1 VGDLFGGHCFDQF
14 SAPLLDH
21 FWPPEW
27 SQNPQTIDGKL
38 LPHSASIFT
47 SFMAHFC
54 PPLASES
61 ERCWAQNLDFSL
73 AFAIYY
79 ANRLFS
85 FLVVSASS
93 FAPPPLGSI
102 LAHKTSDT
110 PPKNASK
117 HVPRFIQ
124 ISSIVLPRFGSML
137 EPMLASLWH
146 HFSLKCHNRNQ
157 VLWPF
162 SCLAPFSA
170 PGLAKVSP

>member
-1 VGDLFGGHCFDQF
+1 VGGSFFCHFFDQF

-27 SQNPQTIDGKL
+27 SQNPPTIDAKL
-38 LPHSASIFT
+38 LPHRASKFT

-54 PPLASES
+54 PPLASER

-73 AFAIYY
+73 AFAIDY

-93 FAPPPLGSI
+93 FAPPLGSI
-102 LAHKTSDT
+102 QAHKTSDI
-110 PPKNASK
+110 PPTNASK

-124 ISSIVLPRFGSML
+124 ISSIVLPRVGSML
-137 EPMLASLWH
+137 EPILAPLWH
-146 HFSLKCHNRNQ
+146 HFSLKCHNRKEA
-157 VLWPF
+157 LWHC

>member
-1 VGDLFGGHCFDQF
+1 MGDLFGGHFFDQF

-27 SQNPQTIDGKL
+27 SQNPPTIDAKL
-38 LPHSASIFT
+38 LPHRASKFT

-54 PPLASES
+54 PPLASER

-93 FAPPPLGSI
+93 FAPPWAQFKHTKHPTFHQKMHLNTCRDSSRCPQLCCHV
-102 LAHKTSDT
+102 LATCW
-110 PPKNASK
+110 N
-117 HVPRFIQ
+117 
-124 ISSIVLPRFGSML
+124 
-137 EPMLASLWH
+137 
-146 HFSLKCHNRNQ
+146 
-157 VLWPF
+157 PF
-162 SCLAPFSA
+162 WLHCGTIFR
-170 PGLAKVSP
+170 